1 MPNSEL
7 KSFRSCLIGDSKSY
21 CRCIAHRPSE
31 RRPAR
36 ASRACRQ
43 GAKVISIIPIW
54 SPISATKSA
63 CLLYHLS
70 SCLIRLLRLQ
80 GGPVQYCCSVI
91 AGAYESKHTRQRQTK
106 RHHKN
111 KMFWDV
117 FADSTYLDRDRK
129 MYVIAIPR

>member
-70 SCLIRLLRLQ
+70 SCLIGLLRLQ
-80 GGPVQYCCSVI
+80 GSPVQYCCSVI
-91 AGAYESKHTRQRQTK
+91 AGPYESKHRSDKDKQFIITSCARRNCVCSSLS
-106 RHHKN
+106 H
-111 KMFWDV
+111 F
-117 FADSTYLDRDRK
+117 
-129 MYVIAIPR
+129 